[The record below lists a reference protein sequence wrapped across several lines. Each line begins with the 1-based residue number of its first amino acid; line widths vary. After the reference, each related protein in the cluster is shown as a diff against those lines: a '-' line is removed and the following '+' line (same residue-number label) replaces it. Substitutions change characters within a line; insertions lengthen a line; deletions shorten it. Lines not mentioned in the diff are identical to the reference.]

1 MPSGGHRHW
10 QQALHTDWPVHLKNA
25 TFTVMHQKTTA
36 RIEATHSLL
45 PRKPNRL
52 ICCSRSGKKVSRKS
66 FLYALTPS
74 LEESGYHP
82 APATTK
88 YLNLSN
94 KTSAKPRATTK
105 GKDSRRTGSCVTTP
119 SMTSR
124 DDVRFHCVWELVEPS
139 AFGVLLPA
147 GHESKIRRSVGF
159 PSR

>member
-1 MPSGGHRHW
+1 MPSGGHRYW
-10 QQALHTDWPVHLKNA
+10 QQALHTDCPVHLTNA
-25 TFTVMHQKTTA
+25 TFTVMLQKTTA

-74 LEESGYHP
+74 PEESGYHP
-82 APATTK
+82 APAATD
-88 YLNLSN
+88 YLNLSD
-94 KTSAKPRATTK
+94 KTCAKPRATTQ
-105 GKDSRRTGSCVTTP
+105 GKNLRRAGSCVTTQ

-139 AFGVLLPA
+139 AFGGFVLLPA
-147 GHESKIRRSVGF
+147 GHEIKKPPFGRI
-159 PSR
+159 P